1 MVRFC
6 YLARLLRGIDVST
19 PLHRDRETCIN
30 QSSTTR
36 ILPVTGASPGR
47 FTVNVVGT
55 FTTEPFEPSL
65 VHWCTAT
72 VGQETVVNPSC

>member
-30 QSSTTR
+30 QR

-47 FTVNVVGT
+47 FTVNVVAT
-55 FTTEPFEPSL
+55 CTTEPFETSL
-65 VHWCTAT
+65 VHWCAAA

>member
-30 QSSTTR
+30 QSSTA
-36 ILPVTGASPGR
+36 VTGASPGR

-55 FTTEPFEPSL
+55 FTTEPFETLL
-65 VHWCTAT
+65 VHWCAAA